1 MTKIKISDFTDWH
14 PKHDML
20 YENGVFLWAELNF
33 TTSTIS
39 YVVENRRRDAEVKE
53 RHFLNIS
60 DAISEYNKRVSG
72 E

>member
-1 MTKIKISDFTDWH
+1 MIKISDFTDWH
-14 PKHDML
+14 PRHDMS
-20 YENGVFLWAELNF
+20 YENGVLLWAELNF

-39 YVVENRRRDAEVKE
+39 YVVENRRRNAEVRE

-60 DAISEYNKRVSG
+60 DAISEYNKWVSG